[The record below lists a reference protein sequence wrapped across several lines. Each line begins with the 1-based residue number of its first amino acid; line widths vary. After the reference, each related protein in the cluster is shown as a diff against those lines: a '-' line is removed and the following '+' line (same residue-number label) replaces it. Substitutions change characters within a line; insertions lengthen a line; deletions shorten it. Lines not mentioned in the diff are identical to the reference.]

1 MFCQGLAFP
10 LSLIAPVCG
19 NIPVSKNI
27 PATISSGEQKTYLYI
42 TEALKTSAAT
52 AATEATAAKA
62 AETAATKAAE
72 TAEATATETETGE
85 EA

>member
-1 MFCQGLAFP
+1 MRQLVCFARGPPFP
-10 LSLIAPVCG
+10 SSLIAPVCA

-52 AATEATAAKA
+52 EATAAKT

-72 TAEATATETETGE
+72 TAEAAATETGE